1 MTDQTN
7 TSTEQTETPKF
18 DGQRRQVRAVMVDL
32 MNQGLTANEAASGL
46 MVEAVNL
53 MSTLEGP
60 EFAAAWLNGI
70 AAKLEAENDVLGTK
84 H

>member
-1 MTDQTN
+1 ML
-7 TSTEQTETPKF
+7 S
-18 DGQRRQVRAVMVDL
+18 L
-32 MNQGLTANEAASGL
+32 INQGLSPNEAASGL

-53 MSTLEGP
+53 MATLEGN

-70 AAKLEAENDVLGTK
+70 AAKLEAESDVLGTK